1 MTCAGE
7 MRRSGKVA
15 GAAKMSAAGMSNRT
29 VAAAKR
35 VATAPACVA
44 TAPACV
50 ATATACVAAT
60 AGMALR
66 QCRSRARQNQS

>member
-35 VATAPACVA
+35 VATATACVA

-50 ATATACVAAT
+50 AATACV
-60 AGMALR
+60 ALR